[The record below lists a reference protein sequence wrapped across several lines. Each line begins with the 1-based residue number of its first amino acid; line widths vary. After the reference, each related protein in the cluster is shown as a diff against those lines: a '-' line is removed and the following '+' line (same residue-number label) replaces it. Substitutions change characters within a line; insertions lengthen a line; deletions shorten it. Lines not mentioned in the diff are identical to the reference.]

1 MRPEWMC
8 AALLLAGCRPALDD
22 PDNVPRLG
30 RWRDE
35 TVPIGI
41 SIDDRGVPDGELPGD
56 FRDLLAKLDRV
67 EEHCGEPYL
76 RKQDEMERFL
86 NQRFEG
92 CRVERLDR
100 DGPAV
105 SGLASCAPIMRSAG
119 KAVTPA
125 VRFDGM
131 IGPDRLQLDM
141 RMIQRLSLPTGS
153 NHMLVIS
160 ARRTLRRIG
169 DC

>member
-1 MRPEWMC
+1 
-8 AALLLAGCRPALDD
+8 
-22 PDNVPRLG
+22 
-30 RWRDE
+30 
-35 TVPIGI
+35 
-41 SIDDRGVPDGELPGD
+41 
-56 FRDLLAKLDRV
+56 
-67 EEHCGEPYL
+67 
-76 RKQDEMERFL
+76 MERFL
-86 NQRFEG
+86 NQRFKG

-160 ARRTLRRIG
+160 ARRMLRRIG